1 MIKFLPTVFTII
13 NLPKIFKTNSVNN
26 LFFILRLYSN
36 RKEKPEG
43 LEALYWTYLGMV
55 WIQCITTVV
64 WVISI
69 AKNRHEEGP
78 TLMTKVNEF

>member
-1 MIKFLPTVFTII
+1 MYLGTICCH
-13 NLPKIFKTNSVNN
+13 NLTRLNFYLN
-26 LFFILRLYSN
+26 LSLHH
-36 RKEKPEG
+36 RKERTEG

-69 AKNRHEEGP
+69 AKNRHEDGP

>member
-1 MIKFLPTVFTII
+1 M
-13 NLPKIFKTNSVNN
+13 
-26 LFFILRLYSN
+26 
-36 RKEKPEG
+36 PEC
-43 LEALYWTYLGMV
+43 LKALYWTYLGMV

-69 AKNRHEEGP
+69 AKNRHKEGP